1 MRKSLHMWKKSCTFA
16 AGNQRNIIMRKLLL
30 ILTLFCATTL
40 SAQEIALDSVAI
52 SGEAAPDSLIISE
65 DTTLA
70 PATSDCL
77 KLDRISGTYFLGDD
91 PLTRKEYRDFLRV
104 NAPDLYNRYRTGNA
118 LWWTGL
124 ACFGVGTSV
133 AVFGGLALFR
143 SAMAGIADAFLF
155 IFGGWYTGE
164 SIGYPYDKY
173 LPLGAWCF
181 YGGSLLAMASAPLIA
196 IGAKY
201 KFTINSRYNER
212 CERQQTTLE
221 LSLQTNQNGIGF
233 ALRF

>member
-1 MRKSLHMWKKSCTFA
+1 MWKKSCTFA

-52 SGEAAPDSLIISE
+52 SGEAAPDSAIISE

-77 KLDRISGTYFLGDD
+77 KLDRISGTYYLGDN

-104 NAPDLYNRYRTGNA
+104 NAPDLYNRYRAGNA
-118 LWWTGL
+118 LWTTGWTLLGVSTAAFFFSGVCMIAGIFETVIAAMFGASSQVLLTTGL
-124 ACFGVGTSV
+124 IIMGSS
-133 AVFGGLALFR
+133 LALN
-143 SAMAGIADAFLF
+143 
-155 IFGGWYTGE
+155 
-164 SIGYPYDKY
+164 IGAIPC
-173 LPLGAWCF
+173 LI
-181 YGGSLLAMASAPLIA
+181 YGGI
-196 IGAKY
+196 Y
-201 KFTINSRYNER
+201 KFSAHTLYNER

-221 LSLQTNQNGIGF
+221 LSLQTSQNGIGF